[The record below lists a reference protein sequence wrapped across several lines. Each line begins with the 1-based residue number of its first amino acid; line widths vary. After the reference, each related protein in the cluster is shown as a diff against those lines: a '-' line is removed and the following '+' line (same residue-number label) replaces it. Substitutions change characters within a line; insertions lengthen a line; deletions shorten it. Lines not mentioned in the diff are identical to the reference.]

1 MLKTSWNSGF
11 FSCCNVKLYKLVKH
25 FNIHRSVPTC
35 IDDSEL
41 FDMYKPSSYAC
52 QDITHHF
59 FRPRDDVHIDFS
71 GTLQIMDNGVEDQF
85 SPYSGLHFSVVKPFI
100 DKYYSPSQPILDLQ
114 KGLIDKYTIDTT
126 TTCAIYYR
134 GTDKYKETYLGSFGV
149 YAAKMT
155 EIIQTNPDIQIIL
168 QSDSYPFMEYMFQYA
183 DTHGIQNNIIAFEE
197 NVTTTTD
204 QGIHILQGANKAYQ
218 DIQHLFASMLVMAQC
233 KYIVCSSGNVSM
245 WMMYYRGHADG
256 VYQYLNHRWV

>member
-1 MLKTSWNSGF
+1 
-11 FSCCNVKLYKLVKH
+11 
-25 FNIHRSVPTC
+25 
-35 IDDSEL
+35 
-41 FDMYKPSSYAC
+41 
-52 QDITHHF
+52 
-59 FRPRDDVHIDFS
+59 
-71 GTLQIMDNGVEDQF
+71 
-85 SPYSGLHFSVVKPFI
+85 
-100 DKYYSPSQPILDLQ
+100 
-114 KGLIDKYTIDTT
+114 
-126 TTCAIYYR
+126 
-134 GTDKYKETYLGSFGV
+134 
-149 YAAKMT
+149 
-155 EIIQTNPDIQIIL
+155 
-168 QSDSYPFMEYMFQYA
+168 MEYMFQYA